1 MRLCPHTRTPSGLQ
15 VSLCFS
21 CDLDPTRA
29 VIMLGAESRLESRLE
44 KLESLMRSP
53 HSALNL
59 ETLLVSLLFF
69 FFFFLNHL
77 QGSVTQVGVTQVV
90 SDTHVSW
97 RNLTHQQPSYIMRRK
112 WKNFIMAWVTQLFI
126 AEMSACVKLFFF

>member
-1 MRLCPHTRTPSGLQ
+1 MRLCPDTRTPSGLQ
-15 VSLCFS
+15 VFLCFS
-21 CDLDPTRA
+21 CDLDPPRA

-59 ETLLVSLLFF
+59 ETLLVSLLFIFYF
-69 FFFFLNHL
+69 FYLK
-77 QGSVTQVGVTQVV
+77 GSVTQVGVTQVV

-97 RNLTHQQPSYIMRRK
+97 RNLTHKQPSYTIRRK
-112 WKNFIMAWVTQLFI
+112 WKNLR
-126 AEMSACVKLFFF
+126 CG